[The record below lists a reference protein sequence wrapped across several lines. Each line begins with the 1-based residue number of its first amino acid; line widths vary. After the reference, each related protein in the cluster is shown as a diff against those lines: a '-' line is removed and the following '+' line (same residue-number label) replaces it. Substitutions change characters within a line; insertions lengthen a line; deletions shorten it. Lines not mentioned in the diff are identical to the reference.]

1 MEDVYKMV
9 GTRLRAIRG
18 RRELTQQ
25 VVSERAG
32 ISSAFLSFL
41 ENGRKK
47 GSLET
52 YHKLAG
58 ALEIRLDELFREAP
72 PPALAPAADYGPS
85 LKGLKTAER
94 KAVFALVRSL
104 RKRR

>member
-1 MEDVYKMV
+1 VDDIYALV
-9 GTRLRAIRG
+9 GKRLRAIRQK
-18 RRELTQQ
+18 RLLTQA

-32 ISSAFLSFL
+32 ISSPFLSFL

-47 GSLET
+47 GSLES

-58 ALEIRLDELFREAP
+58 ALDVRLDELFREAP
-72 PPALAPAADYGPS
+72 PPALTPAADYGPS

-94 KAVFALVRSL
+94 RAVFALVRSL
-104 RKRR
+104 RRRP